1 MLKRQPRPKL
11 APAREGAAGVRR
23 GAAWRGGERVQ
34 EGEMGVA
41 RRGAGGVGKGNR
53 GEGEGARQGGG
64 REGKGGGGRGRG
76 RGAGSEPNTR
86 PPAGAQGT
94 EAVGRAKCQGHS
106 GPEGSGGAPEVG
118 EPDELRASAPR
129 LGDH

>member
-1 MLKRQPRPKL
+1 M
-11 APAREGAAGVRR
+11 RR

-34 EGEMGVA
+34 EGEEGDTGVA
-41 RRGAGGVGKGNR
+41 RRGGGGVGEENR

-64 REGKGGGGRGRG
+64 REGKGGGGKGRR

-86 PPAGAQGT
+86 PPAGARGT
-94 EAVGRAKCQGHS
+94 EGVGRAKCPGHS
-106 GPEGSGGAPEVG
+106 GLERSGGAPEVG
-118 EPDELRASAPR
+118 EPAELGASAPR